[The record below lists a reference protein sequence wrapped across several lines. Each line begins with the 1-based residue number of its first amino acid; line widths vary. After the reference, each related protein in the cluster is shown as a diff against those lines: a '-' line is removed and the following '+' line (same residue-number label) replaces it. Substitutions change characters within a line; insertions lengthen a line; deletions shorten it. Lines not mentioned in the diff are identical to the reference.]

1 MEDTISFI
9 VRYERNSC
17 FPYITYF
24 FSWQYDVKL
33 LNKGKKIIVN
43 LIKKSYVDYYRN
55 RQSSNKD
62 EITEIILYDDD
73 IQLSKSQIDLL
84 KIFYKPNCNGIFQIF
99 VDCTHIFKPDD
110 ALNYFCEII
119 DDMKK
124 NNELVFTRDEIN
136 TLNNNHN
143 EEINT
148 LNNNHSNE
156 INTLNNNHNEEINTL
171 NNNHNEEIN
180 TLNNN
185 HSDEINTLKN
195 NYSDEINTLNN
206 NHSDEI
212 NKLNNN
218 YKEKVYRCKINHE
231 KEINKLKKYNYDYNK
246 LILDYKLILKKLL
259 IETDNKTKTL
269 INKINQIKNNILEK
283 TIENN
288 KLKLQLEDITELYNL
303 SLHDSYEN
311 AII

>member
-84 KIFYKPNCNGIFQIF
+84 KIFYKPNCN
-99 VDCTHIFKPDD
+99 CIFKPDD

-136 TLNNNHN
+136 TLNNNH
-143 EEINT
+143 
-148 LNNNHSNE
+148 
-156 INTLNNNHNEEINTL
+156 
-171 NNNHNEEIN
+171 
-180 TLNNN
+180 
-185 HSDEINTLKN
+185 
-195 NYSDEINTLNN
+195 SDEINTLNN

-218 YKEKVYRCKINHE
+218 
-231 KEINKLKKYNYDYNK
+231 
-246 LILDYKLILKKLL
+246 
-259 IETDNKTKTL
+259 
-269 INKINQIKNNILEK
+269 NI
-283 TIENN
+283 
-288 KLKLQLEDITELYNL
+288 D
-303 SLHDSYEN
+303 
-311 AII
+311 

>member
-84 KIFYKPNCNGIFQIF
+84 KIFYKPNCN
-99 VDCTHIFKPDD
+99 CIFKPDD

-136 TLNNNHN
+136 TLNNNH
-143 EEINT
+143 
-148 LNNNHSNE
+148 
-156 INTLNNNHNEEINTL
+156 
-171 NNNHNEEIN
+171 
-180 TLNNN
+180 
-185 HSDEINTLKN
+185 
-195 NYSDEINTLNN
+195 SDEINTLNN

-246 LILDYKLILKKLL
+246 LVLDYKLILKKLL

-269 INKINQIKNNILEK
+269 INKINQINNNILEK